1 MPDGT
6 PEAAIIAISHTISR
20 FNGFT
25 QVIDFSKILNKQQRR
40 TLLNAI
46 LTPFSWLYGAGV
58 WVRNALFG
66 MKVLPQESFDVPV
79 VSVGN
84 ITVGGTGKT
93 PHVEYIIEMLC
104 RRYNIGV
111 LSRGYKRKTKGFIL
125 ASDSLSARDLGDEPF
140 QISRKYNGLI
150 TMAVCENRRKGI
162 HELLRINP
170 DINLIL
176 LDDAFQHRY
185 VKPKVNIVL
194 VDFNRPPFNDKLLPL
209 GTLREPPHRLLQS
222 DLVVVTKCPTDIMPV
237 DIRMMK
243 ENLDLFPST
252 ELFFSN
258 IRYADPVPVFPV
270 QSPQLSSLQWL
281 REDDAILCLTG
292 IATPKPL
299 VRYLR
304 QYCRGLKV
312 MHFDDHHFFT
322 RRDFT
327 DIFKVYNSLQGK
339 RKFIITTEK
348 DAVRI
353 MNNPYYPPTMR
364 SCIYYI
370 PMRVGFLEME
380 GSNFIDDLERKIL
393 GQEN

>member
-1 MPDGT
+1 M
-6 PEAAIIAISHTISR
+6 S
-20 FNGFT
+20 
-25 QVIDFSKILNKQQRR
+25 IDLSKILNKDQRKSIMDA
-40 TLLNAI
+40 L
-46 LTPFSWLYGAGV
+46 LTPFSWGYGAGV
-58 WVRNALFG
+58 WLRNSAFNMGL
-66 MKVLPQESFDVPV
+66 LPQEEFDVPV

-93 PHVEYIIEMLC
+93 PHVEYIIEALY
-104 RRYNIGV
+104 RRYHVAV

-125 ASDSLSARDLGDEPF
+125 ASNNMTPRDIGDEPY
-140 QISRKYNGLI
+140 QIFTKYSGLI
-150 TMAVCENRRKGI
+150 TLAVCENRRKGI
-162 HELLRINP
+162 RELMRIDP

-176 LDDAFQHRY
+176 LDDGFQHRY

-194 VDFNRPPFNDKLLPL
+194 VDYNHPPYEDKLMPL
-209 GTLREPPHRLLQS
+209 GTLREPARNVLRG
-222 DLVVVTKCPTDIMPV
+222 DIVVVTKCPSDITAM
-237 DIRMMK
+237 DIRMVK
-243 ENLDLFPST
+243 KNLGLFPYQG
-252 ELFFSN
+252 LFFSN

-270 QSPQLSSLQWL
+270 QSPQLTSLQWL
-281 REDDAILCLTG
+281 RDDDAVLCLTG

-304 QYCRGLKV
+304 QSAASVKV

-327 DIFKVYNSLQGK
+327 DIFKVYNSLEGK

-353 MNNPYYPPTMR
+353 MNNPYYPPMR
-364 SCIYYI
+364 RNCIFYI

-380 GSNFIDDLERKIL
+380 SSNFIEELVKRINDQ
-393 GQEN
+393 GSVT

>member
-1 MPDGT
+1 M
-6 PEAAIIAISHTISR
+6 
-20 FNGFT
+20 N
-25 QVIDFSKILNKQQRR
+25 IDLSKILNKEQRKSIM
-40 TLLNAI
+40 NAL
-46 LTPFSWLYGAGV
+46 LTPFSWGYGAGV
-58 WVRNALFG
+58 WLRNTAFNIGL
-66 MKVLPQESFDVPV
+66 LPQEEFDIPV

-93 PHVEYIIEMLC
+93 PHVEYIIESFY
-104 RRYNIGV
+104 RRYKVAV

-125 ASDSLSARDLGDEPF
+125 ASDNMTPRDIGDEPY
-140 QISRKYNGLI
+140 QIYRKYGNLI
-150 TMAVCENRRKGI
+150 TLAVCENRRKGI
-162 HELLRINP
+162 NELRRINP
-170 DINLIL
+170 EINLIL

-194 VDFNRPPFNDKLLPL
+194 VDFNRPPYEDKLMPL
-209 GTLREPPHRLLQS
+209 GTLREPAERLLRC
-222 DLVVVTKCPTDIMPV
+222 DMVVVTKCPTDLTAM

-243 ENLDLFPST
+243 KNLDLFPSQR
-252 ELFFSN
+252 LYFSN
-258 IRYADPVPVFPV
+258 IRYADPVSVFPV
-270 QSPQLSSLQWL
+270 QSPQLTSLQWL
-281 REDDAILCLTG
+281 RDDDAILCLTG

-304 QYCRGLKV
+304 QYTRSLKV

-327 DIFKVYNSLQGK
+327 DIFKVYNTLEGK

-364 SCIYYI
+364 SCIFYI

-380 GSNFIDDLERKIL
+380 GSSFIDDLDGLIM
-393 GQEN
+393 GQDTDYITSTN